1 MSSLTVGLAILG
13 GTTLAALVAWNAWT
27 NRRHTPR
34 QPDQAPLP
42 PTGIDLSE
50 PADTDLDPP
59 VDSEDPRDPGLART
73 ADPVPGQAREA
84 RGEPAVSALDDS
96 PLGPVPVPERKP
108 PLDALIDSIAPIA
121 LDGAPVSG
129 EAALAALPPTRR
141 VGSKPFAVEG
151 QNEATGQWEMPQAGQ
166 RYDAFQAGVQL
177 ANRTGALNEIEF
189 SEFVVKAQAFADAI
203 GGTPDFP
210 EMRDE
215 VARARELDQFAVA
228 RDAQLSL
235 TLRARLVAWSPGYL
249 HQHASRLGFVAG
261 ALPGRLVLPASTAGA
276 LPIMSLSFDTQAALA
291 DDPTQAALL
300 EFTLTIDVPQVPRQE
315 RPFERLREAAS
326 VLAQSMDGIISDDRG
341 QPIREDVLDA
351 IGAELTSR
359 YDSLDA
365 RELSAGSPLA
375 RRLFS

>member
-34 QPDQAPLP
+34 QPEQDRLP
-42 PTGIDLSE
+42 PQAVERQGLADLVVPE
-50 PADTDLDPP
+50 PA
-59 VDSEDPRDPGLART
+59 E
-73 ADPVPGQAREA
+73 
-84 RGEPAVSALDDS
+84 RGEPALEAVPDEAAAPPLPSADPVLQHT

-121 LDGAPVSG
+121 LDGPPVSG

-151 QNEATGQWEMPQAGQ
+151 QNEASGQWEMPQAGR
-166 RYDAFQAGVQL
+166 RYTAFQAGVQL

-203 GGTPDFP
+203 NGTPDFP
-210 EMRDE
+210 DMRDE

-249 HQHASRLGFVAG
+249 HQQAARLGFVAG

-276 LPIMSLSFDTQAALA
+276 LPIMSLTFDTQAALA

-315 RPFERLREAAS
+315 RPFERMREAAS

-341 QPIREDVLDA
+341 QPIRDDVLDA
-351 IGAELTSR
+351 IGSELTAR

-365 RELSAGSPLA
+365 RELSAGAPLA

>member
-13 GTTLAALVAWNAWT
+13 GTTLAALVAWSAWT

-34 QPDQAPLP
+34 QPEQTPRSPEPPREDPL
-42 PTGIDLSE
+42 
-50 PADTDLDPP
+50 ADTDPADRADPP
-59 VDSEDPRDPGLART
+59 DALEPRDPL
-73 ADPVPGQAREA
+73 DPVR
-84 RGEPAVSALDDS
+84 EPASDSDHGSRAALLDDS

-108 PLDALIDSIAPIA
+108 PLDALVDSIAPIV
-121 LDGAPVSG
+121 LDGAAVSG
-129 EAALAALPPTRR
+129 DAALAALPPTRR

-151 QNEATGQWEMPQAGQ
+151 QNEATDQWEMPKAGQ
-166 RYDAFQAGVQL
+166 RYTAFQAGVQL

-189 SEFVVKAQAFADAI
+189 SEFVVKAQAFADTVN
-203 GGTPDFP
+203 GTAEFPD
-210 EMRDE
+210 MRDE
-215 VARARELDQFAVA
+215 VARARELDQFASA

-235 TLRARLVAWSPGYL
+235 TLRARLVAWSPGYM

-261 ALPGRLVLPASTAGA
+261 ALPGRLVLPARTAGA
-276 LPIMSLSFDTQAALA
+276 QPIMSLSFDTQAALA

-300 EFTLTIDVPQVPRQE
+300 EFTLTIDVPQVPREE
-315 RPFERLREAAS
+315 RPFERMREAAA

-365 RELSAGSPLA
+365 RELSAGSALA